1 MDYQTYRRNMMD
13 FGRVNVNSG
22 EATTPYMKTLIL
34 LTLILLICSQAHAW
48 ERGSGFNAGDLKMQK
63 NSIQLGEVDATPA
76 TPPSDTIKIYG
87 KDSNGTTTIY
97 TLDSG
102 GSETTI
108 ASSGSLQFSTA
119 ESPVTDA
126 VGECS
131 YDTNAGGA
139 GRGALQCYDGT
150 ASTYV
155 VAVDASDTCNAGQV
169 VKCDGNGVNT
179 WENDNDSSG
188 VTATDTHILYS
199 DGADNPVGDADFTW
213 NKTTNIATA
222 TGGFQS
228 GAPPNPTLTLKDS
241 NGTDADINGQ
251 IDGNLTDTGSCTE
264 DFDIFIKQQIAGVET
279 TSATFDADGNVTIAR
294 LETDATGETNLE
306 ARLDIAGDVSSTG
319 MSTTVIGSDKIL
331 ESMLKAVDAA
341 ADEECLTREETT
353 GDFEW
358 QACGSGTDTNADK
371 EFFWPAS
378 STLPLE
384 PADSIPP
391 IAKDAGTNVDLLPI
405 DFDSAADECRSVTLK
420 VQIGRAS

>member
-1 MDYQTYRRNMMD
+1 MD

-76 TPPSDTIKIYG
+76 TPPSDNIKIYG

-228 GAPPNPTLTLKDS
+228 GATPNPALTFRDS
-241 NGTDADINGQ
+241 NAADGDVNAS
-251 IDGNLTDTGSCTE
+251 IDVNCTDTGSGTE
-264 DFDIFIKQQIAGVET
+264 DCDMTFKQQIAGT
-279 TSATFDADGNVTIAR
+279 NTAFMTADADGNIAISR
-294 LETDATGETNLE
+294 LSADSPTFTTAITATDIITHAN
-306 ARLDIAGDVSSTG
+306 IADADQADTKC
-319 MSTTVIGSDKIL
+319 IWF
-331 ESMLKAVDAA
+331 ESPTA
-341 ADEECLTREETT
+341 AD
-353 GDFEW
+353 DFKSIW
-358 QACGSGTDTNADK
+358 FNGTAN
-371 EFFWPAS
+371 
-378 STLPLE
+378 
-384 PADSIPP
+384 
-391 IAKDAGTNVDLLPI
+391 
-405 DFDSAADECRSVTLK
+405 DFQVTEIWAESDQTVTFMLQLDDGSAADCDTVDLAPAAGTAEDTSLDGDCLVAAGERLDLATTSVANTPTYVSICLTGNW
-420 VQIGRAS
+420 VD